1 MTGVQT
7 CALPISR
14 EAALDIARDATSTEA
29 PATDRQEPN
38 GIKSGDRVSVIA
50 DDYRGEP
57 VSGVVVSSSAQHIA
71 IRRSDPRVGEVVVHF
86 PRTGVFVM
94 PAADR

>member
-1 MTGVQT
+1 M
-7 CALPISR
+7 
-14 EAALDIARDATSTEA
+14 
-29 PATDRQEPN
+29 
-38 GIKSGDRVSVIA
+38 SVIA

-71 IRRSDPRVGEVVVHF
+71 IRRSDPPVGEVVVHF